1 MHVYPAPTAC
11 EGFVSDQEGKKQSKN
26 LLKYARDFIFGGLNG
41 FDKVDLKSM
50 GMADFFHPN
59 LKWYGP
65 GGIGTCL
72 SFKGFEDLHQRPWL
86 HAFPDRR
93 VSIFG

>member
-1 MHVYPAPTAC
+1 MFILHRRLD

-50 GMADFFHPN
+50 GMANFFI
-59 LKWYGP
+59 LTSS
-65 GGIGTCL
+65 GT
-72 SFKGFEDLHQRPWL
+72 GQ
-86 HAFPDRR
+86 
-93 VSIFG
+93 VV